1 MSEREPEQFHEVP
14 ESRVGTGDRTD
25 DVAPKVGFEM
35 NADVSGQNELN
46 DDENNGCN
54 AGSTLSMLVRDVYAN
69 AEDVSEDIHDLAN
82 AGLLSGGDV
91 CDTDVMPIITDIR
104 DASENVAIPCP
115 ADGDLFVF
123 TNDVDAYLR
132 QKDCMCQCE
141 GGLGVTRYAIIELG
155 NDQLGFVLYS
165 SQEGVQELTLLKSC
179 PGFDATLMWRAEDA
193 DQHRWLMCIHFP
205 VSGRKPVPDECK
217 AFVWPC
223 QLMGNIAGTIVQGY
237 LLDGIETAATWREA
251 QHFVAPSSVYR
262 ILTFV
267 CAKLNA
273 IFESGHRLL
282 RISPENIVLRDDEI
296 LFMGVESFDLPWNE
310 RCAIEHSQGDLASV
324 PPECFGFLRQRMTSA
339 QAVYILG
346 AMAYYLVAGNRVPTC
361 DALNF
366 EPALE
371 PRAFNPTFPIG
382 WDEIIHTSLHA
393 SPEFRYRSVAEF
405 MNAMSDA
412 LDFMHERRD
421 FRSTLQYDA
430 AVDTHIGVTK
440 RLKCPVNQDAVFM
453 RKSENGQRILMVV
466 ADGVSTSTY
475 GSGDIASH
483 IVIAKAEEAWNKRIE
498 AAKTLSSIHEISL
511 ILLEANKE
519 ICQYIRDR
527 FADKNP
533 TASECMGT
541 TALVGIIEDGILTLG
556 AVGDSRAYIIR
567 DDSMSC
573 ITRDHNLFTVG
584 IINGLP
590 VEMCAVHPHAGSL
603 VQCLGYNEENQ
614 DGTDLAYDVYS
625 MSLIPGDT
633 LMLTTDGILDYV
645 ACELTESEAKIADV
659 VRHAHNSALACL
671 ELIMQAN
678 LGGGGDNCGV
688 GIVRAS
694 LEAE

>member
-1 MSEREPEQFHEVP
+1 MPENRFGAVCRAEDVTSAAVCG
-14 ESRVGTGDRTD
+14 ES
-25 DVAPKVGFEM
+25 AE
-35 NADVSGQNELN
+35 VSGQNALN
-46 DDENNGCN
+46 DDENEGYS
-54 AGSTLSMLVRDVYAN
+54 AGSTLSMLAKDVYAN
-69 AEDVSEDIHDLAN
+69 AEDVREDIDDLATSN
-82 AGLLSGGDV
+82 LMSQGDS
-91 CDTDVMPIITDIR
+91 CDTDVMPIITEIPESSDN
-104 DASENVAIPCP
+104 AAIPCP
-115 ADGDLFVF
+115 ADGDMFVF
-123 TNDVDAYLR
+123 TNDVDAYLV
-132 QKDCMCQCE
+132 QKGCACQCE
-141 GGLGVTRYAIIELG
+141 GGSGETRYAILELG

-165 SQEGVQELTLLKSC
+165 PQEGVQELMLLKSC

-193 DQHRWLMCIHFP
+193 DHRPWLMCIHFP
-205 VSGRKPVPDECK
+205 VSGRKPVPEECK
-217 AFVWPC
+217 AYVWPC
-223 QLMGNIAGTIVQGY
+223 QYMGKVAGTIAQAY
-237 LLDGIETAATWREA
+237 SLDGIETVATWREA

-262 ILTFV
+262 ILTFI
-267 CAKLNA
+267 CSKLSA
-273 IFESGHRLL
+273 VFASGHTFL

-296 LFMGVESFDLPWNE
+296 LFMGAESFDLPWNE
-310 RCAIEHSQGDLASV
+310 RCAIEHGQGDLASV
-324 PPECFGFLRQRMTSA
+324 PPECFGFLRQRMTMA
-339 QAVYILG
+339 QAVYVLG

-366 EPALE
+366 EPALD

-382 WDEIIHTSLHA
+382 WDEIIHASLHA
-393 SPEFRYRSVAEF
+393 SPEFRYRTMTEF
-405 MNAMSDA
+405 MNAMSNA

-421 FRSTLQYDA
+421 FRAQLQYDA

-483 IVIAKAEEAWNKRIE
+483 IVIAKAEDAWNKRIE
-498 AAKTLSSIHEISL
+498 AAKTLSPIHEISQ
-511 ILLEANKE
+511 ILLESNEE

-541 TALVGIIEDGILTLG
+541 TALVGLIEDGILTLG

-567 DDSMSC
+567 DELMSC

-633 LMLTTDGILDYV
+633 LMFTTDGILDYV
-645 ACELTESEAKIADV
+645 ACEITESEAKIADV

-688 GIVRAS
+688 GIIRAS
-694 LEAE
+694 LDAE